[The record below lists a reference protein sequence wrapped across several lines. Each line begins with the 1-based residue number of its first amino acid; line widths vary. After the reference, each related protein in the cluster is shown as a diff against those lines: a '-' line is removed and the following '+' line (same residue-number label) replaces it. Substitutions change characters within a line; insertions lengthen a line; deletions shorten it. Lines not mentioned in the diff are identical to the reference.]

1 MAGHD
6 ESQSRRLAI
15 ARNKAWKDRLFLI
28 LSGAHQ
34 HPDERAPMSTRREH
48 DLLGD
53 RDVPADAYYGVH
65 TLRAVENFPIS
76 GTPISIYPDLIAA
89 LASIKLAAAKSNRE
103 LGLLDATLADA
114 IVAAAEEVR
123 AGALH
128 EQFVVDVIQG
138 GAGTSTNM
146 NANEVIANRALEL
159 LGRPKGDYKFLH
171 PNEHV
176 NMSQSTNDVYPT
188 ALKLAGY
195 AGIMRLVEA
204 MAVLREAFER
214 KSDEFRD
221 IIKMGR
227 TQLQDAVP
235 MTLGQEFSTYAVMLG
250 EDELRLKEAV
260 LLICEI
266 NMGATAIG
274 TGINSHPDYAGLVC
288 RHLRATTG
296 IPVVT
301 ASNLIEATQ
310 DCGAFVQLSGV
321 LKRVAVKL
329 SKTCNDLRLLSSG
342 PRVGLGEINL
352 PPMQAGSSIM
362 PGKVNPVIPEV
373 VNQIAFEVI
382 GNDVTVSFAAEA
394 GQLQLNAF
402 EPIIAH
408 SLFKSVNHLRA
419 GCLTLATKC
428 VNGITANREHLR
440 RGVENS
446 IGIVTALNPYI
457 GYANATEVAMEALV
471 TGKSVYDLVLAKKL
485 LTPEQL
491 DQILQPEV
499 LTQPRSF
506 SITSVPGK
514 TEVHSVGPTEIG

>member
-1 MAGHD
+1 MAA
-6 ESQSRRLAI
+6 EIFYR
-15 ARNKAWKDRLFLI
+15 
-28 LSGAHQ
+28 
-34 HPDERAPMSTRREH
+34 TEH

-53 RDVPADAYYGVH
+53 RDVPAHVYYGVH
-65 TLRAVENFPIS
+65 TLRALENFPITGS
-76 GTPISIYPDLIAA
+76 PISVYPELIKA
-89 LASIKLAAAKSNRE
+89 LACIKQAAAQANHE
-103 LGLLDATLADA
+103 LGLLDAARCDA
-114 IVAAAEEVR
+114 IVGACAELLE
-123 AGALH
+123 GKLH
-128 EQFVVDVIQG
+128 DQFVVDVIQG

-159 LGRPKGDYKFLH
+159 LGKKKGEYQYLH
-171 PNEHV
+171 PNEQV
-176 NMSQSTNDVYPT
+176 NIGQSTNDVYPS
-188 ALKLAGY
+188 ALKVATWF
-195 AGIMRLVEA
+195 GILGLIDA
-204 MAVLREAFER
+204 MAVLRRAFEA
-214 KSDEFRD
+214 KSVEFKD
-221 IIKMGR
+221 VLKMGR

-250 EDELRLKEAV
+250 EDEERLREAA

-274 TGINSHPDYAGLVC
+274 TGITAHPDYAPLILK
-288 RHLRATTG
+288 HLKEITG
-296 IPVVT
+296 IPLVT
-301 ASNLIEATQ
+301 APNLIEATQ

-342 PRVGLGEINL
+342 PRAGLGEINL

-408 SLFKSVNHLRA
+408 SLFKSVTHLRN
-419 GCLTLATKC
+419 GCLTLAERC
-428 VNGITANREHLR
+428 VKGITANEAHLR
-440 RGVENS
+440 ASVENS

-457 GYANATEVAMEALV
+457 GYANATSVAMEAHA
-471 TGKSVYDLVLAKKL
+471 TGGRVYDIVLERGL
-485 LTPEQL
+485 LSEQQL
-491 DQILQPEV
+491 DEILKPEV
-499 LTQPRSF
+499 LTQPTPLHIPPAR
-506 SITSVPGK
+506 
-514 TEVHSVGPTEIG
+514 